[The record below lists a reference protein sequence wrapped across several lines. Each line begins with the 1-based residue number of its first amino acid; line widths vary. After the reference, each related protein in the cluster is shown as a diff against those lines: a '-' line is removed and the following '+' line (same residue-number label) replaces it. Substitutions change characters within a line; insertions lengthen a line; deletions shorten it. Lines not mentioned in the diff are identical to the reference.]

1 MTSMPSSHAAVLL
14 LALLLPAAQAAPYTP
29 AADAELVQRLPE
41 RWDAA
46 ARRQRAALARDP
58 QQLPLALATA
68 QAAITRARR
77 AGDPRELGLA
87 QAALA
92 PWWSLA
98 TPPPAVLLL
107 RATVRQSQHQFD
119 TALADLDQLLARPDT
134 PLPVLA
140 QAGLTRVTV
149 LQVTGRLAAA
159 AQACEALRA
168 ARFQA
173 LGASLAIPARACA
186 AELRSLRG
194 EPAHAATELTALA
207 LQAPGDRWLA
217 LLRAELAERLGD
229 HAAAERLFREATG
242 ADPDVYTVA
251 ARADWLLERGRN
263 REALTLLPARDDD
276 ADALRLRRTIALHRL
291 HDPQAARLA
300 ADLLARFAAAR
311 QRGETGHAREE
322 ARLALD
328 VLAQPGR
335 ALALARENWAQQ
347 QEPADAVLLLRA
359 ALAAGRPAD
368 ALPLRDWARDPAAVD
383 RRLAA
388 DWHRVRT

>member
-1 MTSMPSSHAAVLL
+1 MTSMPPFHAAVLL
-14 LALLLPAAQAAPYTP
+14 LALFAPAAQAAPYTP
-29 AADAELVQRLPE
+29 ATDNELVQRLPA
-41 RWDAA
+41 RWDAD

-68 QAAITRARR
+68 RAAIDRARL
-77 AGDPRELGLA
+77 AGDPRDLGLA

-98 TPPPAVLLL
+98 TPPPSVLLL

-119 TALADLDQLLARPDT
+119 AALADLDQLLARPDA

-140 QAGLTRVTV
+140 RAGLTRVTV

-159 AQACEALRA
+159 AEACDALQAP
-168 ARFQA
+168 RFQP
-173 LGASLAIPARACA
+173 LGASLSIPARACA

-194 EPAHAATELTALA
+194 EPVRAAAELTTLA
-207 LQAPGDRWLA
+207 KQAPGDRWLA

-229 HAAAERLFREATG
+229 HPAAEQRFREATG
-242 ADPDVYTVA
+242 DDADVYTLA
-251 ARADWLLERGRN
+251 ARADWLLERGRD
-263 REALTLLPARDDD
+263 REALALLPARDDD
-276 ADALRLRRTIALHRL
+276 ADALRLRRAIALHRL
-291 HDPQAARLA
+291 HDPQAAVLT

-311 QRGETGHAREE
+311 ERGETGHAREE

-368 ALPLRDWARDPAAVD
+368 ALPLRDWAHDPAAID

-388 DWHRVRT
+388 DWHRVRK